1 MEKSNKFKTKDFV
14 FIGIMTVVYIAVFM
28 VIGFVTAA
36 INPFLHAFSPAITGL
51 VVGTIYLFLAIKV
64 PKFGVFTISQ
74 LLLIMIV
81 LILGMGYLP
90 WLIGMFIG
98 ALLGDIAANTSKYKN
113 KYTIAI
119 ASGFICLGSASGG
132 VIPVLFFVEHY
143 KKFCFE
149 RMQMNE
155 TQVEQSIA
163 ASAGYLGVIILIAT
177 FVLGFAGVLIGSKIL
192 GKHFKNSGIK

>member
-1 MEKSNKFKTKDFV
+1 
-14 FIGIMTVVYIAVFM
+14 
-28 VIGFVTAA
+28 
-36 INPFLHAFSPAITGL
+36 
-51 VVGTIYLFLAIKV
+51 
-64 PKFGVFTISQ
+64 
-74 LLLIMIV
+74 MIV

-132 VIPVLFFVEHY
+132 VIPVIFFVEHY

-155 TQVEQSIA
+155 AQVEQSIA